1 MASKQGPNLSRAPEG
16 EIVYRRAGA
25 TVEQPPA
32 GPDEPRLD
40 PTLMPLLVGCALLL
54 LFVIVL
60 GNLSVRRVEDTS
72 RQVLILEQQFA
83 ARAALLLELRVALT
97 RLDNEARDKMK
108 AEARK
113 EIRPPFDLRL
123 GSARDE
129 LTKLVPLVDRVPLDK
144 MPKWRTFREDL
155 LAYIELTKNNT
166 NYSQNG
172 FEKFHQVDGEL
183 NEIVGDMKVDQDR
196 ISQQADDLAK
206 SAARS
211 IKILSLI
218 AILASLFVTAGT
230 IWIAQ
235 RRYRQTR
242 SSTEAARR
250 EREFSNQMLE
260 GMVSAIAAI
269 DRHDRIRSAN
279 VAFFRIFPNAAVGA
293 SIHGQVGSPEG
304 VKLLEAATA
313 SHVESATY
321 RGRWQLSEDG
331 TAHTFDVYSSP
342 LEIDSE
348 HGQILTLVDVTEA
361 TKSEAALRRSE
372 ALAAVGEAAA
382 QLAHEIKNPLGSI
395 RLGVEMLREYA
406 KADDAVKTIT
416 LVERGILHLNKLVV
430 DVTQFSRHRQLDR
443 SEFELHEVID
453 SSIDLVAD
461 RIKEKGTPV
470 EKHFWNS
477 EIHGVWDGEQLREV
491 FVNLFANAIEASEPA
506 SPLKISTE
514 LIDSSSRP
522 SLIGSAETQNKSA
535 ARITISDKGAGM
547 DAKTQ
552 ARLFEPFFTTK
563 KRGTGLGLS
572 VVRQIVEMHG
582 GSIDLKSGKGEGTVF
597 TVDLP
602 LEPRTLG
609 GDGLQ

>member
-1 MASKQGPNLSRAPEG
+1 MSSTLKPNPSHEG
-16 EIVYRRAGA
+16 EIVYRRVAS
-25 TVEQPPA
+25 TTEQPPP
-32 GPDEPRLD
+32 GRPNEPRLD

-72 RQVLILEQQFA
+72 RQVLILDQQYA
-83 ARAALLLELRVALT
+83 ARAALLLQIRIALT
-97 RLDNEARDKMK
+97 RLDNEARDKME

-113 EIRPPFDLRL
+113 EIRPPFDMRL

-129 LTKLVPLVDRVPLDK
+129 LNKLVPLLDHVPLEQL
-144 MPKWRTFREDL
+144 PNWGAFREDL
-155 LAYIELTKNNT
+155 LAYIEVTKNNT
-166 NYSQNG
+166 DYSQNG
-172 FEKFHQVDGEL
+172 FETFRRVDREL
-183 NEIVGDMKVDQDR
+183 NEIIRDTSLEEERVF
-196 ISQQADDLAK
+196 QQADALAK

-211 IKILSLI
+211 IRILSLI

-230 IWIAQ
+230 IWVAQ

-242 SSTEAARR
+242 SSTDAARR

-269 DRHDRIRSAN
+269 DRYDRIRSAN

-293 SIHGQVGSPEG
+293 SIHEQVGSPEG
-304 VKLLEAATA
+304 IQLLEAATA
-313 SHVESATY
+313 SHVEAATY
-321 RGRWQLSEDG
+321 RGRWQLSENG
-331 TAHTFDVYSSP
+331 VPHTFDVYSSP

-361 TKSEAALRRSE
+361 VKSEAALRRSE

-395 RLGVEMLREYA
+395 RLGVEMLRKHA
-406 KADDAVKTIT
+406 TADEAVKTIT

-453 SSIDLVAD
+453 SSIDLIAD
-461 RIKEKGTPV
+461 RVQEKETPIQ
-470 EKHFWNS
+470 KHYWNS

-491 FVNLFANAIEASEPA
+491 FVNLFANAIDASEKG

-514 LIDSSSRP
+514 LIDSSSGPRLVGTAQTP
-522 SLIGSAETQNKSA
+522 NKSA
-535 ARITISDKGAGM
+535 ARITIVDKGSGM
-547 DAKTQ
+547 DVKTQ

-572 VVRQIVEMHG
+572 IVRQIVEMHG
-582 GSIDLKSGKGEGTVF
+582 GSIDLKSEKGEGTTF

-609 GDGLQ
+609 GNGLQ

>member
-1 MASKQGPNLSRAPEG
+1 
-16 EIVYRRAGA
+16 
-25 TVEQPPA
+25 
-32 GPDEPRLD
+32 
-40 PTLMPLLVGCALLL
+40 MPLLVGCALLL

-83 ARAALLLELRVALT
+83 ARAALLLQLRIALT
-97 RLDNEARDKMK
+97 RLDNEARDKME
-108 AEARK
+108 AEARN
-113 EIRPPFDLRL
+113 EIRPPFDMRL

-129 LTKLVPLVDRVPLDK
+129 LNKLVPLLDHVPLEE

-155 LAYIELTKNNT
+155 LAYIEITRDNA

-172 FEKFHQVDGEL
+172 FEKFRQVDGEL
-183 NEIVGDMKVDQDR
+183 NDIIREMSLEQER
-196 ISQQADDLAK
+196 ISQESHELAK

-230 IWIAQ
+230 IWVAQ

-242 SSTEAARR
+242 SSTQAARR
-250 EREFSNQMLE
+250 EREFSNQILE

-269 DRHDRIRSAN
+269 DRNDRIRSAN
-279 VAFFRIFPNAAVGA
+279 VAFFRIFPSAAVGA
-293 SIHGQVGSPEG
+293 SIHEQVGSPEG
-304 VKLLEAATA
+304 IQLLEAATA

-331 TAHTFDVYSSP
+331 VPHTFDVYSSP

-361 TKSEAALRRSE
+361 VKSEAALRRSE

-406 KADDAVKTIT
+406 KTDDAVRTIT

-443 SEFELHEVID
+443 SECELHEVID

-461 RIKEKGTPV
+461 RIQEKETPI
-470 EKHFWNS
+470 EKHYWNS
-477 EIHGVWDGEQLREV
+477 DIHGVWDDEQLREV
-491 FVNLFANAIEASEPA
+491 FVNLFANAIDASEKG
-506 SPLKISTE
+506 SPLNISTE
-514 LIDSSSRP
+514 LIDASSGPR
-522 SLIGSAETQNKSA
+522 LVGSAETENKSA
-535 ARITISDKGAGM
+535 ARITIVDHGAGM
-547 DAKTQ
+547 DSKTQ

-582 GSIDLKSGKGEGTVF
+582 GSIDLKSKKGEGTTF

-609 GDGLQ
+609 GNGLQ

>member
-1 MASKQGPNLSRAPEG
+1 MSSTVKPNSAREG
-16 EIVYRRAGA
+16 ETVYRRVAG
-25 TVEQPPA
+25 TTESPP
-32 GPDEPRLD
+32 GRPDEPRLD

-72 RQVLILEQQFA
+72 RQVLILEQQYA
-83 ARAALLLELRVALT
+83 ARADLLLQFRIALT
-97 RLDNEARDKMK
+97 RLDNEARAKRE

-113 EIRPPFDLRL
+113 EIRPPFDMRL
-123 GSARDE
+123 GTAREE
-129 LTKLVPLVDRVPLDK
+129 LSKLVLLLDRVPLEQL
-144 MPKWRTFREDL
+144 PKWRAFRENL
-155 LAYIELTKNNT
+155 LAYIEITKDNT

-172 FEKFHQVDGEL
+172 FEKFRQVDLEL
-183 NEIVGDMKVDQDR
+183 NDIIHDTSLDQAQV
-196 ISQQADDLAK
+196 SQQADTLAN

-230 IWIAQ
+230 IWVAQ

-260 GMVSAIAAI
+260 GMVSAIVAI

-279 VAFFRIFPNAAVGA
+279 VAFLRIFPNAAVGA

-304 VKLLEAATA
+304 VQLLEAATA
-313 SHVESATY
+313 SRVEASTY

-331 TAHTFDVYSSP
+331 VSHTFDVYSSP
-342 LEIDSE
+342 LEIDGE
-348 HGQILTLVDVTEA
+348 RGQILTLVDVTEA
-361 TKSEAALRRSE
+361 VKSEAARRRSE

-395 RLGVEMLREYA
+395 RLGVEMLREHA
-406 KADDAVKTIT
+406 KADDAVRTIT

-430 DVTQFSRHRQLDR
+430 DVTQFSRRRQLDR

-453 SSIDLVAD
+453 SSIDLVRD
-461 RIKEKGTPV
+461 RIQDKETPV
-470 EKHFWNS
+470 EKHYWNS
-477 EIHGVWDGEQLREV
+477 DIHGVWDGEQLLEV
-491 FVNLFANAIEASEPA
+491 FVNLFANAIDASEKGA
-506 SPLKISTE
+506 PLRISTE
-514 LIDSSSRP
+514 LIDSSSGAKLVGAAGETANR
-522 SLIGSAETQNKSA
+522 SAV
-535 ARITISDKGAGM
+535 RITIMDKGAGM

-563 KRGTGLGLS
+563 KKGTGLGLS
-572 VVRQIVEMHG
+572 IVRQIVEMHG
-582 GSIDLKSGKGEGTVF
+582 GSIDLISEKGEGTTF
-597 TVDLP
+597 TIDLP
-602 LEPRTLG
+602 LKPRTLG
-609 GDGLQ
+609 GNGLQ

>member
-1 MASKQGPNLSRAPEG
+1 MNPEQSHKPAPDG
-16 EIVYRRAGA
+16 ETVYRRVAA
-25 TVEQPPA
+25 TTEPPA
-32 GPDEPRLD
+32 PSGPTESRFD

-72 RQVLILEQQFA
+72 REVLILEQQFA
-83 ARAALLLELRVALT
+83 ARAELLLQLRIALT
-97 RLDNEARDKMK
+97 RLDNEARDRME

-129 LTKLVPLVDRVPLDK
+129 LGKLAPLLDRVPLAEL
-144 MPKWRTFREDL
+144 PKWRAFRDDL
-155 LAYIELTKNNT
+155 SSYIELTKNN
-166 NYSQNG
+166 NDYSLSG
-172 FEKFHQVDGEL
+172 FEKFRQVDGGL
-183 NEIVGDMKVDQDR
+183 NEIIRDTSIEQGR
-196 ISQQADDLAK
+196 IFQQAETLAK

-230 IWIAQ
+230 IWVAQ

-293 SIHGQVGSPEG
+293 SIHDQLGSPEG
-304 VKLLEAATA
+304 TKLLEAATA
-313 SHVESATY
+313 SLVESATY
-321 RGRWQLSEDG
+321 RGRWQLSENG
-331 TAHTFDVYSSP
+331 GAHTFDVYSSP
-342 LEIDSE
+342 LEISNE
-348 HGQILTLVDVTEA
+348 HGQILTLVDVTEVA
-361 TKSEAALRRSE
+361 KAEAALRRGE

-395 RLGVEMLREYA
+395 RLGVEMLREHA

-416 LVERGILHLNKLVV
+416 LVERGIHHLNKLVV

-443 SEFELHEVID
+443 GEFDLHEVID

-461 RIKEKGTPV
+461 RVQDKETPI
-470 EKHFWNS
+470 EKNYAAA
-477 EIHGVWDGEQLREV
+477 EIRGVWDGEQLREV
-491 FVNLFANAIEASEPA
+491 FVNLFANAIDASETG
-506 SPLKISTE
+506 SPLTISTE
-514 LIDSSSRP
+514 LIDATSFP
-522 SLIGSAETQNKSA
+522 KLLGTPETVKKSF
-535 ARITISDKGAGM
+535 ARILIEDKGAGM
-547 DAKTQ
+547 DPKTQ

-572 VVRQIVEMHG
+572 IVRQIVEMHG
-582 GSIDLKSGKGEGTVF
+582 GSIDLRSEKGKGTIF

-602 LEPRTLG
+602 LEPG
-609 GDGLQ
+609 PHISN